1 MEIAPHVI
9 ERLLN
14 RPYSIEQNTW
24 GKCRD
29 ARALA
34 LGDAAAELLRPA
46 IQKRSVARGLV
57 TLGLDPSKLTR
68 SCRRYCMAVDEP
80 SRFCRWRRTPF
91 WGPRPTYADPR
102 HAFSIRQHYL
112 TPLDLIVA
120 KTSRYLAIR
129 TSDRRIAGDRNPE
142 LWIVTLIDG
151 LLKCNKPC
159 ARWITAPN
167 GEVPLCR

>member
-1 MEIAPHVI
+1 MLGRACSDP
-9 ERLLN
+9 R
-14 RPYSIEQNTW
+14 RR
-24 GKCRD
+24 GCRV
-29 ARALA
+29 
-34 LGDAAAELLRPA
+34 AAARHSEAVGGKRTRHFGP
-46 IQKRSVARGLV
+46 RSVEVDPELPPILHGGRRAKQILPGAKK
-57 TLGLDPSKLTR
+57 TFLGT
-68 SCRRYCMAVDEP
+68 
-80 SRFCRWRRTPF
+80 
-91 WGPRPTYADPR
+91 TYADPR